1 MKILLVHNSY
11 QQPGGEDVVVAQ
23 EAALLR
29 RAGHEVV
36 EYRRSNHALESLG
49 LGGKLTLP
57 LRLIWADGGYAGKLI
72 DWVKEFAGWVLQIVK
87 RTDDMKGFVVLPR
100 RWGVERTFGWL
111 GRCRRLSKD
120 YEQNTTSSEAMIL
133 IANDRCDGPETWLMG
148 LEPLVTARAPPWRP
162 PVGILAFV
170 KRGLLSSSRRKRQL
184 DSRRKP
190 STGLELPPSHSR
202 S

>member
-1 MKILLVHNSY
+1 MLLCGHTKRHIVVDTLGLILA
-11 QQPGGEDVVVAQ
+11 VVVH
-23 EAALLR
+23 AANVQDRDGAKRVITQLK
-29 RAGHEVV
+29 
-36 EYRRSNHALESLG
+36 G
-49 LGGKLTLP
+49 LFP
-57 LRLIWADGGYAGKLI
+57 RLRLIWADGGYAGKLI